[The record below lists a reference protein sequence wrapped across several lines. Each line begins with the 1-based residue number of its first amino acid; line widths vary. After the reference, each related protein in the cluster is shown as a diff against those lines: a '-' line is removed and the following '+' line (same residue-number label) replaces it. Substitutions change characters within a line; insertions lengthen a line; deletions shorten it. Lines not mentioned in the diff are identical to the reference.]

1 MDIKT
6 SPYFGQVKLLLQVLP
21 HVVGEKCFVLKG
33 GTAINLFLR
42 DMPRLSVDIDLT
54 YLPIESRE
62 ISLSNISAALKRIA
76 KGIMGSLPDAR
87 IQEVALDA
95 SGMIGKLIVR
105 RQEAQIKI
113 EPNFVIRG
121 VIFPAEERVLSRKAQ
136 DAFEMFVLAKTA
148 SLADLY
154 GGKICAALDRQHP
167 RDFYDIKFLFDN
179 EGITETIRKG
189 FIVYL
194 ISHDRPM
201 HEVIKPTMKD
211 FRKVFDTE
219 FLGMTDDSVT
229 YEELV
234 QVRSKLIDA
243 LQRGFTKEEKEF
255 LISFKSAEPQWQLLG
270 VAGVETLPAVLW
282 KQMNIQ
288 KMNPAKRALFIEK
301 LREVL

>member
-1 MDIKT
+1 MDIKM

-21 HVVGEKCFVLKG
+21 HVVLEKCFVLKG

-62 ISLSNISAALKRIA
+62 ISLSNISAALKRISQSVM
-76 KGIMGSLPDAR
+76 KNFSDAR

-95 SGMIGKLIVR
+95 SGLTGKLIVR

-121 VIFPAEERVLSRKAQ
+121 LISPADERVLSRKAQ
-136 DAFEMFVLAKTA
+136 GIFEMFVVAKTA

-167 RDFYDIKFLFDN
+167 RDFYDIKFLLDN
-179 EGITETIRKG
+179 EGITEAIRKG

-201 HEVIKPTMKD
+201 HEVIQPTMKD
-211 FRKVFDTE
+211 FRKVFETE
-219 FLGMTDDSVT
+219 FLGMTDDPVT

-234 QVRSKLIDA
+234 EVRSKLVDA
-243 LQRGFTKEEKEF
+243 LAKGFTKDEKEF
-255 LISFKSAEPQWQLLG
+255 LISFKSAEPAWKLLG

-282 KQMNIQ
+282 KQANIK
-288 KMNPAKRALFIEK
+288 KMNLAKRTLFVEK

>member
-1 MDIKT
+1 MDIRT

-21 HVVGEKCFVLKG
+21 YVVEEKCFVLKG

-54 YLPIESRE
+54 YVPIESRE

-76 KGIMGSLPDAR
+76 KGIMKNFPDVR
-87 IQEVALDA
+87 IQEIALDT
-95 SGMIGKLIVR
+95 SGLIGKLIVR
-105 RQEAQIKI
+105 REEAQIKI

-121 VIFPAEERVLSRKAQ
+121 LISPANERALSRKAQ
-136 DAFEMFVLAKTA
+136 GIFEMFVVAKTA

-167 RDFYDIKFLFDN
+167 RDFYDIMFLLNN
-179 EGITETIRKG
+179 EGVTEAVRKG

-211 FRKVFDTE
+211 FRKVFETE
-219 FLGMTDDSVT
+219 FLGMTNDPVT

-234 QVRSKLIDA
+234 DVRSRLIDG
-243 LQRGFTKEEKEF
+243 LSKGFTKEEKEF
-255 LISFKSAEPQWQLLG
+255 LISFKSLEPDWKLLG
-270 VAGVETLPAVLW
+270 VEGVETLPAVRW
-282 KQMNIQ
+282 KQANMK
-288 KMNPAKRALFIEK
+288 KMDPAKRRLFVEK
-301 LREVL
+301 LQDVL

>member
-1 MDIKT
+1 MDIRT

-21 HVVGEKCFVLKG
+21 YVVEEKCFVLKG

-54 YLPIESRE
+54 YVPIESRE

-76 KGIMGSLPDAR
+76 KGIMKNFPDVR
-87 IQEVALDA
+87 IQEIALDT
-95 SGMIGKLIVR
+95 SGLIGKLIVR
-105 RQEAQIKI
+105 REEAQIKI

-121 VIFPAEERVLSRKAQ
+121 LISPANERALSRKAQ
-136 DAFEMFVLAKTA
+136 GIFEMFVVAKTA

-167 RDFYDIKFLFDN
+167 RDFYDIMFLLNN
-179 EGITETIRKG
+179 EGVTEAVRKG
-189 FIVYL
+189 FIAYL

-211 FRKVFDTE
+211 FRKVFETE
-219 FLGMTDDSVT
+219 FLGMTNDPVT

-234 QVRSKLIDA
+234 DVRSRLIDG
-243 LQRGFTKEEKEF
+243 LSKGFTKEEKEF
-255 LISFKSAEPQWQLLG
+255 LISFKSLEPDWKLLG
-270 VAGVETLPAVLW
+270 VEGVETLPAVRW
-282 KQMNIQ
+282 KQANMK
-288 KMNPAKRALFIEK
+288 KMDPAKRRLFVEK
-301 LREVL
+301 LQDVL